1 MNPHIFREYDV
12 RGIADTDLT
21 DDVVE
26 KLGVAIATF
35 LGRDGTQ
42 RLALGRDVRPSS
54 PRIVTAL
61 ARGLTRGGA
70 DVVDVGIVPTPT
82 LYFAIQAT
90 GSTGGV
96 QVTGSHNPV
105 EFNGF
110 KICRGLGSLFGPEIQ
125 ELRTIIESGAP
136 PAPREGRL
144 TQYEGIVDEYVAAVA
159 ERSRRG
165 RALRIV
171 VDSGNGTA
179 GPVGPRILKELGHD
193 VVEMYSDPDPTFP
206 NHLPDP
212 AVEEYVAE
220 LRERVVSERADVGI
234 AYDGD
239 ADRVGVIDDRGRIIW
254 GDRILALLAR
264 EMLARRPG
272 AQVIFDVK
280 CSQALPEDIKA
291 HGGVPVMWKTGHS
304 LIKAKMRETG
314 APLAGEMSGH
324 MFFADDYYG
333 FDDGIFAS
341 ARMVSILA
349 TQNGT
354 LSAMADSL
362 PSYVSTP
369 EIRVGCSDADKF
381 EVVRQLTE
389 EWKRTHTVIDIDGA
403 RVLFGDGWG
412 LVRASNTQ
420 PVLVLRFEAR
430 TEERLEEIQ
439 HEFLE
444 RLSRFPSVS
453 LEPVAH

>member
-12 RGIADTDLT
+12 RGIADTDLL

-26 KLGVAIATF
+26 NLGKAIATF

-42 RLALGRDVRPSS
+42 KLAVGRDVRPSS
-54 PRIVTAL
+54 PRIRTAL
-61 ARGLTRGGA
+61 IRGLRAAGA

-90 GSTGGV
+90 GCTGGV

-125 ELRTIIESGAP
+125 ELRRIIESGAF
-136 PAPREGRL
+136 AAGAEGALREH
-144 TQYEGIVDEYVAAVA
+144 EGIIDEYVTAVVDRTA
-159 ERSRRG
+159 RG
-165 RALRIV
+165 RSLKIV
-171 VDSGNGTA
+171 CDSGNGTA
-179 GPVGPRILKELGHD
+179 GPVGPRILKALGHD
-193 VVEMYSDPDPTFP
+193 VIEMYSEPDPTFP

-212 AVEEYVAE
+212 AVAEYVEE
-220 LRERVVSERADVGI
+220 LRQRVMSEKADIGI

-239 ADRVGVIDDRGRIIW
+239 ADRVGVSDDKGRIIW
-254 GDRILALLAR
+254 GDRILAIIAR
-264 EMLARRPG
+264 EMLTRRPG
-272 AQVIFDVK
+272 ADVIFDVK
-280 CSQALPEDIKA
+280 CSQALADDIAA
-291 HGGVPVMWKTGHS
+291 HGGTPVMWKTGHS
-304 LIKAKMRETG
+304 LIKAKMRESG

-324 MFFADDYYG
+324 MFFADGWFG
-333 FDDGIFAS
+333 FDDGIFGS
-341 ARMVSILA
+341 ARIASIVA
-349 TQNGT
+349 RQDGA
-354 LSAMADSL
+354 LSAIADSL

-381 EVVRQLTE
+381 EVVRDLTAQ
-389 EWKRTHTVIDIDGA
+389 WKQTHEVIDIDGA

-420 PVLVLRFEAR
+420 PVLVLRFEAKS
-430 TEERLEEIQ
+430 EARLKEI
-439 HEFLE
+439 HDLFMA
-444 RLSRFPSVS
+444 RLAAFPSVS
-453 LEPVAH
+453 FEPVGH